1 MRIYNLM
8 LKIAGSHSIAFQRT
22 IILTLIA
29 VILQTASWV
38 VMVPFLITL
47 NQPEMG
53 GVWFWSGLYFCL
65 VVAEVIFSLK
75 AMTFTWNNWHKVIGE
90 IRLRLGEAL
99 YRMPLLKLRQWEA
112 GDLAEVIGGSV
123 NVAARSLSSLGTLFI
138 QMVTLPLLLIAT
150 MLIIDWRSGLVF
162 LIALAVLLPLLNYI
176 THQYQK
182 DTRHVDQSDATSAAR
197 IVEYVQGL
205 SVFRATGQVGRYSS
219 RLNKAFIAQQS
230 AQHEGK
236 RSVSSA
242 IFLGQIISQMTLVL
256 FIAIG
261 GILVKNNQM
270 SEIILCSLVVIATH
284 IIEPLGIIAI
294 LSKVFE
300 MSESAIERIDTLMG
314 VEPLVQLPTG
324 HLPKDNGIKFEKV
337 SFSYSQGDKTIHDV
351 SLILEPGTFTG
362 IVGPSGGGKTTLTQL
377 ITRMADPDEG
387 RILLG
392 DVDIR
397 TMTSQDLIA
406 QISVVYQDVWLF
418 NDTIRENIL
427 MGYPGASEAE
437 LIASAKAAN
446 IYDFINNLPSG
457 FETKVGELGG
467 ALSGGERQRI
477 SIARAILK
485 NAPIIILDE
494 PTASL
499 DPESEYE
506 VQRALETLVEGNTV
520 IMVAHRLHTL
530 IGADK
535 IILIENG
542 IISEQGTHLQLL
554 EARGRYYEMW
564 ESQMRDNVV

>member
-8 LKIAGSHSIAFQRT
+8 MKIAGDHSSAFKRT

-29 VILQTASWV
+29 VILQTASWAV
-38 VMVPFLITL
+38 LVPFFITL

-53 GVWFWSGLYFCL
+53 GVWFWSGLYSCL

-75 AMTFTWNNWHKVIGE
+75 AMNFTWNNWHKVIGE

-112 GDLAEVIGGSV
+112 GDLAEVIGGGV

-138 QMVTLPLLLIAT
+138 QMVTLPLMLIAT

-162 LIALAVLLPLLNYI
+162 LIALAILLPLLKYI

-205 SVFRATGQVGRYSS
+205 SVFRATGQAGRYSS

-242 IFLGQIISQMTLVL
+242 IFLGQLISQMTLVL
-256 FIAIG
+256 FIAVG
-261 GILVKNNQM
+261 GILVTNNQM
-270 SEIILCSLVVIATH
+270 SAIILCSLVVIATH

-300 MSESAIERIDTLMG
+300 MSESAIERIDTLME
-314 VEPLVQLPTG
+314 VEPLVQLPTR
-324 HLPKDNGIKFEKV
+324 HLPKDNGIKFENV
-337 SFSYSQGDKTIHDV
+337 SFCYSKGDNTIQDV

-387 RILLG
+387 RIMLG

-499 DPESEYE
+499 DSESEYE

-542 IISEQGTHLQLL
+542 VISEQGTHLQLL
-554 EARGRYYEMW
+554 DARGRYYEMW